1 MVSEQNRPDSLIR
14 SDPERM
20 RQRSALFGMWLL
32 PVLLLGFV
40 ALAAVLFRDRLRPAI
55 PVRIGVVVL
64 LPMPEGKH
72 AEGDASRPAGSH
84 SALGAM
90 LFQTSGWIE
99 PDPAL
104 IRVSAKTDGF
114 VQAVH
119 VLEGESVRA
128 GQLLA
133 TLDPADARLN
143 LARSEKGLQEAE
155 QALVAH
161 RASVL
166 AAEATVRRVQAE
178 RAAAKA
184 RAEEAEDRYTRFV
197 RSEEGDTSTL
207 MWISV
212 DEINQA
218 QRERDVTRAELEAAE
233 AMIDEARAGFDGARE
248 GTAAL
253 DAAVGSARAARDQ
266 AALALERTRIVAP
279 MSGVVQR
286 RFAAPGMK
294 RIAAM
299 GDLDSSTI
307 VQLYDPERLQVRVDV
322 PLAEVGRVA
331 IGQLVR
337 VFVAMFPDRVFTARV
352 TRITGE
358 ADIQRNTLEVKAAI
372 EEPDARLRPEM
383 LCRLEFVESGD
394 AATGGPGSAAS
405 AGRAEVLRRWA
416 PDAALGAVKDDR
428 AMVWV
433 ADPLTSRA
441 TPRDVHLGSARREGF
456 RLVLEG
462 LREGERVI
470 LDAPP
475 TLKPEVRV
483 RPLSEESE

>member
-1 MVSEQNRPDSLIR
+1 MSEQHDLDSLIR
-14 SDPERM
+14 SNPERV
-20 RQRSALFGMWLL
+20 RHRSALFGMWLL
-32 PVLLLGFV
+32 PVLLLGFL
-40 ALAAVLFRDRLRPAI
+40 ALGALLFRDRLRPAI
-55 PVRIGVVVL
+55 PVRIGVVLL
-64 LPMPEGKH
+64 LPMPEGEH
-72 AEGDASRPAGSH
+72 AEGDASKPVGSD
-84 SALGAM
+84 SAMGAM

-114 VQAVH
+114 VEAVH
-119 VLEGESVRA
+119 VSEGQSVCA

-143 LARSEKGLQEAE
+143 LARAEQGLQEAE
-155 QALVAH
+155 QTLVAH

-178 RAAAKA
+178 RVAAKA
-184 RAEEAEDRYTRFV
+184 RAGESEDRHTRFV
-197 RSEEGDTSTL
+197 RSAGGDTSKL

-218 QRERDVTRAELEAAE
+218 QRERDVTRAEFEAAE
-233 AMIDEARAGFDGARE
+233 ATIDEARARFESAR
-248 GTAAL
+248 GRTAAL
-253 DAAVGSARAARDQ
+253 DAAVGRARAARDQ

-322 PLAEVGRVA
+322 PLAEVGRVTT
-331 IGQLVR
+331 GQLVR
-337 VFVAMFPDRVFTARV
+337 VFVAMFPDRVFEARV

-358 ADIQRNTLEVKAAI
+358 ADLQRNTLEVKAAI
-372 EEPDARLRPEM
+372 EKPDARFRPEM
-383 LCRLEFVESGD
+383 LCRVEFVESAP
-394 AATGGPGSAAS
+394 AAAGGPGSAAS
-405 AGRAEVLRRWA
+405 AGRAVVLRRWA

-428 AMVWV
+428 ATAWV
-433 ADPLTSRA
+433 ADPLTYRA
-441 TPRDVHLGSARREGF
+441 TPRDVHLGAARRGRF

-470 LDAPP
+470 LNAPP
-475 TLKPEVRV
+475 ALKPGNRV